1 MTTSQDTSLAELQAD
16 LAELE
21 SEFAELAAFEP
32 MDHHT
37 EEAYAALDAELAGS
51 GFEASSQPDM
61 LTALSADGD
70 PEVNALVFG
79 IVRRNAQRLINRL
92 LSLIHKH
99 RQCVS
104 CVPMVTRAVL
114 LFKIVRYAA
123 AIAQAVRALR
133 CIIACARG

>member
-51 GFEASSQPDM
+51 GFEASSQADM
-61 LTALSADGD
+61 LTALSAEGD

-79 IVRRNAQRLINRL
+79 ILRRIAQRVINQL
-92 LSLIHKH
+92 LRFIRKH
-99 RQCVS
+99 RQCFS

-114 LFKIVRYAA
+114 LFKAGRPPGPGAG
-123 AIAQAVRALR
+123 
-133 CIIACARG
+133 RGPGFRRDR